1 MGYITAIKFAVLVF
15 PVIALILTLPY
26 IIVQYF
32 KYGSV
37 SFLRSLILF
46 TFFFYMLCAY
56 FLVIMPLPHRYEV
69 GPGRELNLVPFKFVE
84 KFRAETVLNIH
95 DSSTYVAA
103 LRQECVYVVLFNVLL
118 TMPFGMYMKYYF
130 KKNLIVTTFLT
141 FCLSAFFEF
150 TQYTGLY
157 FIYQGSYRICD
168 VDDLIQNTAGGI
180 LGYILMSI
188 LGFMLPV
195 PSRDDIDSKAYTKGL
210 HVSGLRRTVMCGID
224 TLLFG
229 GTAFYLAYKYPKW
242 NVMILAAVFII
253 YYVLFP
259 VLTNGRTIGCCIA
272 RLKISAPNHRNIR
285 MILRNIYVALYYA
298 VLPVAI
304 GDYLLRGAKE
314 LQASRDNK
322 LIVAAVVGLAIFLF
336 YLINAIIVW
345 STRRIYY
352 DMWFKTSFVSTI
364 KVKGAVAAQEDAS
377 GYIQSEDGWL
387 VKPNKKMF
395 TDPLEFQEEVRR
407 AEERKNGVQH
417 QEEEPVNKKV
427 YTKTETSVP
436 PDTHISKAMEDITD
450 PNFDLW
456 ADEDKNKY

>member
-1 MGYITAIKFAVLVF
+1 
-15 PVIALILTLPY
+15 
-26 IIVQYF
+26 
-32 KYGSV
+32 
-37 SFLRSLILF
+37 
-46 TFFFYMLCAY
+46 
-56 FLVIMPLPHRYEV
+56 
-69 GPGRELNLVPFKFVE
+69 
-84 KFRAETVLNIH
+84 
-95 DSSTYVAA
+95 
-103 LRQECVYVVLFNVLL
+103 
-118 TMPFGMYMKYYF
+118 
-130 KKNLIVTTFLT
+130 
-141 FCLSAFFEF
+141 
-150 TQYTGLY
+150 
-157 FIYQGSYRICD
+157 
-168 VDDLIQNTAGGI
+168 
-180 LGYILMSI
+180 
-188 LGFMLPV
+188 
-195 PSRDDIDSKAYTKGL
+195 
-210 HVSGLRRTVMCGID
+210 MCGID

-427 YTKTETSVP
+427 YTKTETSVT

-456 ADEDKNKY
+456 ADEDKNK